1 MCSYLMLE
9 IIYFVSL
16 KNESFLFCV
25 RVHFKGGVKFSKI
38 LREVAQK
45 GKGGGGFD
53 RLRNF
58 FS

>member
-1 MCSYLMLE
+1 MSDC
-9 IIYFVSL
+9 F
-16 KNESFLFCV
+16 FWA
-25 RVHFKGGVKFSKI
+25 RVDFKGGGVKFSKI

>member
-1 MCSYLMLE
+1 MSDCFFFGRGYIS
-9 IIYFVSL
+9 
-16 KNESFLFCV
+16 
-25 RVHFKGGVKFSKI
+25 RGGGVKFSKI